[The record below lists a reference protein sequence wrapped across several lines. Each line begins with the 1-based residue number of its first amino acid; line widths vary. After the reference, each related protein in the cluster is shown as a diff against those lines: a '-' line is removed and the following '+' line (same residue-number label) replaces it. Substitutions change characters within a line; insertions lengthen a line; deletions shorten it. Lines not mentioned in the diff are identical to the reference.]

1 MANKI
6 TTLNDGPIAPRQ
18 LLLETTPNN
27 IMDSSNCTKE
37 RRIAVMEIQTNCS
50 NNGNALILV
59 AKPLLVKLAI
69 AMTHVD
75 IGFHVVRS
83 A

>member
-1 MANKI
+1 
-6 TTLNDGPIAPRQ
+6 
-18 LLLETTPNN
+18 
-27 IMDSSNCTKE
+27 
-37 RRIAVMEIQTNCS
+37 MEIQTNCS